1 MTLDLAALSVDPS
14 YQRRGLATALVK
26 AGLDRADVDN
36 LPTYLE
42 ATPEGALLYPRVGFQ
57 KMAEHD
63 FFDGNFIVE
72 FHIRP
77 AGGVKN

>member
-1 MTLDLAALSVDPS
+1 
-14 YQRRGLATALVK
+14 VK
-26 AGLDRADVDN
+26 AGLDRADAEN

-57 KMAEHD
+57 KVAEHD
-63 FFDGNFIVE
+63 FFDDGKFVVE